1 MSAAEH
7 DGSRPVAWV
16 LERTWATVLVA
27 VVASAAVTAALSW
40 ALSGQPPGAVGLTIS
55 TVAAATLSGIAS
67 VQRNRHVRALE
78 RVQRELR
85 ARVLE
90 VEALRDELRVLAVR
104 DPLTDVY
111 NRRILDE
118 VAPAFFG
125 AAARGRGPVA
135 LVLLD
140 LDRFKDVND
149 ADGHAAGD
157 ALLVAL
163 ARHLQAGVR
172 ADDVVV
178 RFGGEEFAVLMPG
191 VDGPG
196 AGSRIDALRRRWHE
210 GGARTTFSAGV
221 ASAPADGAD
230 LDTLLRVADD
240 ALYQAKRAG
249 RDRVWVEGT
258 SLVPPSAAGA

>member
-1 MSAAEH
+1 MRVGP
-7 DGSRPVAWV
+7 DGWRPFAWV
-16 LERTWATVLVA
+16 LERTWATA
-27 VVASAAVTAALSW
+27 VVAVLASAVVTALLSLVL
-40 ALSGQPPGAVGLTIS
+40 AGQGPGAVGLTIS
-55 TVAAATLSGIAS
+55 TVAAATLSSVAS
-67 VQRNRHVRALE
+67 VLRNRHVRALE
-78 RVQRELR
+78 DVQQQLRGRVR
-85 ARVLE
+85 E
-90 VEALRDELRVLAVR
+90 VEALRDELRALAVR

-118 VAPAFFG
+118 VAPSFFG
-125 AAARGRGPVA
+125 AAARGHGPVA

-140 LDRFKDVND
+140 LDRFKEVND

-191 VDGPG
+191 LDAAG
-196 AGSRIDALRRRWHE
+196 ASDRIDALRQRWRA
-210 GGARTTFSAGV
+210 GGARVTFSAGV
-221 ASAPADGAD
+221 AAAPTDGAD

-240 ALYQAKRAG
+240 ALYVAKRAG
-249 RDRVWVEGT
+249 RDRVRVARRSASSVSDDGT
-258 SLVPPSAAGA
+258 

>member
-1 MSAAEH
+1 MNEGA
-7 DGSRPVAWV
+7 DGSNPLAWV
-16 LERTWATVLVA
+16 LERSWATVLVA

-40 ALSGQPPGAVGLTIS
+40 ALSGQAPGAVGLTIS
-55 TVAAATLSGIAS
+55 TVAAATLSGVAS
-67 VQRNRHVRALE
+67 IQRNRYVRALKV
-78 RVQRELR
+78 VQRQLR

-104 DPLTDVY
+104 DPLTGAY

-118 VAPAFFG
+118 VAPSFFG
-125 AAARGRGPVA
+125 AAARGHGPVA

-149 ADGHAAGD
+149 VDGHAAGD
-157 ALLVAL
+157 ALLIAL
-163 ARHLQAGVR
+163 ARHLHGGVR

-191 VDGPG
+191 LDAAG
-196 AGSRIDALRRRWHE
+196 AGVRIDALRQRWRVDV
-210 GGARTTFSAGV
+210 ARTTFSAGV

-230 LDTLLRVADD
+230 LDALLRVADD
-240 ALYQAKRAG
+240 ALYEAKRAG
-249 RDRVWVEGT
+249 RDRVWAQGGPIA
-258 SLVPPSAAGA
+258 SGSDGGA

>member
-1 MSAAEH
+1 VTEGP
-7 DGSRPVAWV
+7 DGSSPLAWV
-16 LERTWATVLVA
+16 LERTWATVVVA
-27 VVASAAVTAALSW
+27 VVVSAAVTAALSL
-40 ALSGQPPGAVGLTIS
+40 ALSGQPPGAVGMTIS
-55 TVAAATLSGIAS
+55 TVAAATLSTVAS
-67 VQRNRHVRALE
+67 LQRNRHVRALE
-78 RVQRELR
+78 AVQRQLR

-104 DPLTDVY
+104 DPLTEAY

-118 VAPAFFG
+118 VAPSFFG
-125 AAARGRGPVA
+125 AAARGHGPVA

-149 ADGHAAGD
+149 ADGHVAGD
-157 ALLVAL
+157 ALLIAL

-191 VDGPG
+191 LDAVG
-196 AGSRIDALRRRWHE
+196 AMERIDALRQGWRE

-221 ASAPADGAD
+221 AAAPADGAD
-230 LDTLLRVADD
+230 LDALLRVADD
-240 ALYQAKRAG
+240 ALYAAKRAG
-249 RDRVWVEGT
+249 RDRVRVGGGPRSPVSDAT
-258 SLVPPSAAGA
+258 A

>member
-1 MSAAEH
+1 MSDER
-7 DGSRPVAWV
+7 DGSSPLAWV

-40 ALSGQPPGAVGLTIS
+40 ALSGQPPGVVGLTIS
-55 TVAAATLSGIAS
+55 TVAATTLSAVAS
-67 VQRNRHVRALE
+67 IQRNRHVRALQG
-78 RVQRELR
+78 VQRQLR

-104 DPLTDVY
+104 DPLTGAY

-118 VAPAFFG
+118 VAPSFFG
-125 AAARGRGPVA
+125 AAARGHGPVA

-157 ALLVAL
+157 ALLIAL
-163 ARHLQAGVR
+163 AHHLQGGVR

-191 VDGPG
+191 LDAAG
-196 AGSRIDALRRRWHE
+196 AGQRIDAVRQRWRAD
-210 GGARTTFSAGV
+210 GARTTFSAGV
-221 ASAPADGAD
+221 AAAPADGAD
-230 LDTLLRVADD
+230 LDALLRVADD
-240 ALYQAKRAG
+240 ALYEAKRAG
-249 RDRVWVEGT
+249 RDRVWVEGGPV
-258 SLVPPSAAGA
+258 SSGSSEGA